1 VELITEKGVK
11 MLATTETL
19 KILIV
24 DDNQNNLLSL
34 HSLINEYIENVKVF
48 NAESG
53 IAALNIL
60 MKKNVDLIILDV
72 QMPEIDGFET
82 AKIIQSRKKTR
93 HIPIVFLTAAY
104 KSEEFKKKGY
114 GIGAADYLT
123 KPIDTP
129 QLISKIQ
136 TYLRFIQQERQHNRI
151 ELALESKVNERTA
164 ELLESNKLLQQEI
177 IERKQMEEKIRW
189 ALEKAES
196 ANLAKSHF
204 LANMSHELRT
214 PLNVIIG
221 YSEMLE
227 EDASDLGYD
236 DLSPDLEK
244 IGLAAKHLLSLIS
257 DVLDITKIEAGKM
270 EFFGETFAIS
280 QVIDEMIQSVQP
292 LMDKQGN
299 TFQATLS
306 DELGKMYA
314 DATKLRQILLNLLS
328 NAAKFTNNG
337 LITLKVTSTNEQG
350 YKWFNFIVTDTGI
363 GIKSEKIS
371 HLFQLFSQVD
381 SSSTRKHGGTGL
393 GLVITKQ
400 FTEMMGGT
408 ISVESE
414 FGKGS
419 TFIVRLPEK
428 MKLSQE

>member
-1 VELITEKGVK
+1 
-11 MLATTETL
+11 MLTTTEAL

-72 QMPEIDGFET
+72 QMPEMDGFET

-196 ANLAKSHF
+196 VNLAKSQF

-221 YSEMLE
+221 YSEMIE
-227 EDASDLGYD
+227 EEASDLGCD
-236 DLSPDLEK
+236 DLKPDLEK

-270 EFFGETFAIS
+270 EFHCETFALS
-280 QVIDEMIQSVQP
+280 QVINEMIHSVQP

-299 TFQATLS
+299 TFQASIS
-306 DELGKMYA
+306 DDLGEMSI
-314 DATKLRQILLNLLS
+314 DATKMRQILLNLLS
-328 NAAKFTNNG
+328 NAAKFTDNG

-371 HLFQLFSQVD
+371 QLFQLFSQVD

>member
-1 VELITEKGVK
+1 
-11 MLATTETL
+11 MLTTTEAL

-53 IAALNIL
+53 IAALNINIL

-72 QMPEIDGFET
+72 QMPEMDGFET

-151 ELALESKVNERTA
+151 ELALESKVNERTT

-196 ANLAKSHF
+196 VNLAKSQF

-221 YSEMLE
+221 YSEMIE
-227 EDASDLGYD
+227 EEASDLGCD
-236 DLSPDLEK
+236 DLKPDLEK

-270 EFFGETFAIS
+270 EFHCETFALS
-280 QVIDEMIQSVQP
+280 QVINEMIHSVQP

-299 TFQATLS
+299 TFQASIS
-306 DELGKMYA
+306 DDLGEMFV

-328 NAAKFTNNG
+328 NAAKFTDNG

-371 HLFQLFSQVD
+371 QLFQLFSQVD

>member
-1 VELITEKGVK
+1 VLT
-11 MLATTETL
+11 TTEAL

-72 QMPEIDGFET
+72 QMPEMDGFET

-196 ANLAKSHF
+196 VNLAKSQF

-221 YSEMLE
+221 YSEMIE
-227 EDASDLGYD
+227 EEASDLGCD
-236 DLSPDLEK
+236 DLKPDLEK

-270 EFFGETFAIS
+270 EFHCETFALS
-280 QVIDEMIQSVQP
+280 QVINEMIHSVQP

-299 TFQATLS
+299 TFQASIS
-306 DELGKMYA
+306 DDLGEMSI
-314 DATKLRQILLNLLS
+314 DATKMRQILLNLLS
-328 NAAKFTNNG
+328 NAAKFTDNG

-371 HLFQLFSQVD
+371 QLFQLFSQVD

>member
-1 VELITEKGVK
+1 
-11 MLATTETL
+11 MLTTTEAL

-72 QMPEIDGFET
+72 QMPEMDGFET

-136 TYLRFIQQERQHNRI
+136 TYLRFIQQERLHNRI
-151 ELALESKVNERTA
+151 ELALESKVNERTT

-196 ANLAKSHF
+196 VNLAKSQF

-221 YSEMLE
+221 YSEMIE
-227 EDASDLGYD
+227 EEASDLGYD
-236 DLSPDLEK
+236 DLKPDLEK

-270 EFFGETFAIS
+270 EFHCETFALS
-280 QVIDEMIQSVQP
+280 QVINEMIHSVQP

-299 TFQATLS
+299 TFQASIS
-306 DELGKMYA
+306 DDLGEMFV

-328 NAAKFTNNG
+328 NAAKFTDNG
-337 LITLKVTSTNEQG
+337 LITLKVTSTSEQG
-350 YKWFNFIVTDTGI
+350 YKWFNFIITDTGI

-371 HLFQLFSQVD
+371 QLFQLFSQVD

>member
-1 VELITEKGVK
+1 
-11 MLATTETL
+11 MLTTTEAL

-53 IAALNIL
+53 IAALNINIL

-72 QMPEIDGFET
+72 QMPEMDGFET

-151 ELALESKVNERTA
+151 ELALESKVNERTT

-196 ANLAKSHF
+196 VNLAKSQF

-221 YSEMLE
+221 YSEMIE
-227 EDASDLGYD
+227 EEASDLGCD
-236 DLSPDLEK
+236 DLKPDLEK

-280 QVIDEMIQSVQP
+280 QLIDEMIQSVQP

-337 LITLKVTSTNEQG
+337 RITLEVTSTSEQG
-350 YKWFNFIVTDTGI
+350 KKGFNFIVTDTGI

-371 HLFQLFSQVD
+371 QLFQLFSQVD

>member
-1 VELITEKGVK
+1 
-11 MLATTETL
+11 MLTTTEAL

-72 QMPEIDGFET
+72 QMPEMDGFET

-136 TYLRFIQQERQHNRI
+136 TYLRFIQQERLHNRI
-151 ELALESKVNERTA
+151 ELALESKVNERTT

-196 ANLAKSHF
+196 VNLAKSQF

-221 YSEMLE
+221 YSEMIE
-227 EDASDLGYD
+227 EEASDLGYD
-236 DLSPDLEK
+236 DLKPDLEK

-270 EFFGETFAIS
+270 EFHCETFALS
-280 QVIDEMIQSVQP
+280 QVINEMIQSVQP

-299 TFQATLS
+299 TFQASIS
-306 DELGKMYA
+306 DDLGEMFV

-328 NAAKFTNNG
+328 NAAKFTDNG
-337 LITLKVTSTNEQG
+337 LITLKVTSTSEQG
-350 YKWFNFIVTDTGI
+350 YKWFNFIITDTGI

-371 HLFQLFSQVD
+371 QLFQLFSQVD

>member
-1 VELITEKGVK
+1 
-11 MLATTETL
+11 MLTTTEAL

-72 QMPEIDGFET
+72 QMPEMDGFET

-151 ELALESKVNERTA
+151 ELALESKVNERTT

-196 ANLAKSHF
+196 VNLAKSQF

-221 YSEMLE
+221 YSEMIE
-227 EDASDLGYD
+227 EEASDLGCD
-236 DLSPDLEK
+236 DLKPDLEK

-270 EFFGETFAIS
+270 EFHCETFALS
-280 QVIDEMIQSVQP
+280 QVINEMIHSVQP

-299 TFQATLS
+299 TFQASIS
-306 DELGKMYA
+306 DDLGEMFV

-328 NAAKFTNNG
+328 NAAKFTDNG

-371 HLFQLFSQVD
+371 QLFQLFSQVD

-408 ISVESE
+408 ISVESD

-419 TFIVRLPEK
+419 TFIVRLPEQ
-428 MKLSQE
+428 MTLSQE

>member
-1 VELITEKGVK
+1 VLT
-11 MLATTETL
+11 TTEAL

-72 QMPEIDGFET
+72 QMPEMDGFET

-151 ELALESKVNERTA
+151 ELALESKVNERTT

-196 ANLAKSHF
+196 VNLAKSQF

-221 YSEMLE
+221 YSEMIE
-227 EDASDLGYD
+227 EEASDLGCD
-236 DLSPDLEK
+236 DLKPDLEK

-270 EFFGETFAIS
+270 EFHCETFALS
-280 QVIDEMIQSVQP
+280 QVINEMIHSVQP

-299 TFQATLS
+299 TFQASIS
-306 DELGKMYA
+306 DDLGEMFV

-328 NAAKFTNNG
+328 NAAKFTDNG

-371 HLFQLFSQVD
+371 QLFQLFSQVD

-408 ISVESE
+408 ISVESD

-419 TFIVRLPEK
+419 TFIVRLPEQ
-428 MKLSQE
+428 MTLSQE